1 MLEVDLGY
9 ADGIGRHTAAGC
21 QWVSARQEEGAVD
34 TEKNVLV
41 VDDDPCIVE
50 LLAAMLTLEGY
61 QISKATSA
69 EQALELAYHRVPDV
83 IVLDWMMPET
93 DGIELCRIF
102 KKRVETS
109 LVPVIVISAN
119 DRVRS
124 ASREAGAD
132 GWLLKPFDLDDLL
145 TTVRKS
151 LVKSTTARA

>member
-1 MLEVDLGY
+1 MVDS
-9 ADGIGRHTAAGC
+9 D
-21 QWVSARQEEGAVD
+21 
-34 TEKNVLV
+34 KNVLV

-50 LLAAMLTLEGY
+50 LLAAMLGLEGY

-69 EQALELAYHRVPDV
+69 EQALKLADHRVPDV
-83 IVLDWMMPET
+83 IVLDWMMPDT

-102 KKRVETS
+102 KNRAETAV
-109 LVPVIVISAN
+109 VPVIVISAN

-151 LVKSTTARA
+151 LLKSATARV